1 MSFIRENPRI
11 MAAADELRKTGAK
24 VGDVVSEA
32 VKSME
37 ASVVMRVVSLS

>member
-1 MSFIRENPRI
+1 